1 MNCQFSI
8 ETSSQFWHQKCSS
21 FSDDCNFQPSIHPS
35 PLPAP
40 HNTLHLSPNYWS
52 LKTNGDEDADLEGK
66 DDDDE
71 EDDDDDDDDGVEQ
84 LAKEAPVRHIDCKGI
99 CQGMWPQKEFL

>member
-71 EDDDDDDDDGVEQ
+71 EDDDDDDDDED
-84 LAKEAPVRHIDCKGI
+84 EDDEEDDDAPSA
-99 CQGMWPQKEFL
+99 LSTLSSASS